1 MGALVLP
8 KDNAMSLTAYA
19 DADQCGNVRIL
30 RRTLEY
36 VSPAQSG
43 SCTDSCAGLC
53 EPMSPSAL
61 RYRVHRGHYDHTSFS
76 RSEVDEMEWDK
87 GIVRIKGVKKE
98 ALHTLRQKLG
108 QYICCQNHKLIAD
121 IEDDIMDPETKHA
134 AIVSLTPKHPSETLV
149 LHNEDGNRARSRDT
163 QTSSTLV
170 IASGRN
176 LGDEEE
182 LGEGC
187 MSPKQG
193 EDDFDMILMR
203 HYPVT

>member
-1 MGALVLP
+1 
-8 KDNAMSLTAYA
+8 MSAPIAFRSLISKRNFESEPR
-19 DADQCGNVRIL
+19 DQ
-30 RRTLEY
+30 
-36 VSPAQSG
+36 S
-43 SCTDSCAGLC
+43 
-53 EPMSPSAL
+53 
-61 RYRVHRGHYDHTSFS
+61 
-76 RSEVDEMEWDK
+76 
-87 GIVRIKGVKKE
+87 
-98 ALHTLRQKLG
+98 
-108 QYICCQNHKLIAD
+108 
-121 IEDDIMDPETKHA
+121 
-134 AIVSLTPKHPSETLV
+134 KHPSETLV